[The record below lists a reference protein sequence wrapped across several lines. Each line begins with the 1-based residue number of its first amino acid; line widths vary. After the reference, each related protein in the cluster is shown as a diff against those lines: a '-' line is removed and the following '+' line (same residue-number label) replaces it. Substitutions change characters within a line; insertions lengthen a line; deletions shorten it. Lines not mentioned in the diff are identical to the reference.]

1 MRLFAPAVCTS
12 AELSTLM
19 LPADDDDDGNTVQH
33 SADFD
38 YYFAKV
44 LPHPQ

>member
-19 LPADDDDDGNTVQH
+19 LLADDDGNTVQH